1 MLELSKTILSKIRFD
16 RYLFKKELKKARKW
30 LKPNEALVLK
40 VWCLAQFGHLYKDV
54 ILEVF
59 DAN

>member
-1 MLELSKTILSKIRFD
+1 MLELSKTILSKISFD
-16 RYLFKKELKKARKW
+16 KYLFKKELKKARKW

-40 VWCLAQFGHLYKDV
+40 VWCLAQFGHVYKEV

>member
-1 MLELSKTILSKIRFD
+1 MLEFCKTVLGKISFD
-16 RYLFKKELKKARKW
+16 KYLFKKELQKAKRL
-30 LKPNEALVLK
+30 LKPKDALILK

-59 DAN
+59 ES

>member
-1 MLELSKTILSKIRFD
+1 MLELSKTILKRFSFD
-16 RYLFKKELKKARKW
+16 KELFRKELKKAKNW
-30 LKPNEALVLK
+30 VKPNEALLLK
-40 VWCLAQFGHLYKDV
+40 VWCLAQFGSSYKDV

>member
-1 MLELSKTILSKIRFD
+1 MLEFCKTVLGKISFD
-16 RYLFKKELKKARKW
+16 KYLFKKELQKARKW
-30 LKPNEALVLK
+30 LKPKDALILK

-59 DAN
+59 ESK

>member
-1 MLELSKTILSKIRFD
+1 MLELSKTILSKISFD

-40 VWCLAQFGHLYKDV
+40 VWCLAQFGHLYKPV

>member
-1 MLELSKTILSKIRFD
+1 MLELSKTILSKISFD
-16 RYLFKKELKKARKW
+16 KYLFKKELKKAVNW
-30 LKPNEALVLK
+30 VKPNEALMLK

>member
-1 MLELSKTILSKIRFD
+1 MLELSKTILSKISFD
-16 RYLFKKELKKARKW
+16 RYLFKKELKKARNW

>member
-1 MLELSKTILSKIRFD
+1 MLELSKTILSKISFD
-16 RYLFKKELKKARKW
+16 KILFKKELRKARKW

>member
-1 MLELSKTILSKIRFD
+1 MLELSKTILSKISFD
-16 RYLFKKELKKARKW
+16 KYLFKKELKKARKW
-30 LKPNEALVLK
+30 VKPKEALVLK

-59 DAN
+59 DAS

>member
-1 MLELSKTILSKIRFD
+1 MLEFSKTILSKISFD
-16 RYLFKKELKKARKW
+16 KYLFKKELQKAIKW
-30 LKPNEALVLK
+30 LKPKEATLLK